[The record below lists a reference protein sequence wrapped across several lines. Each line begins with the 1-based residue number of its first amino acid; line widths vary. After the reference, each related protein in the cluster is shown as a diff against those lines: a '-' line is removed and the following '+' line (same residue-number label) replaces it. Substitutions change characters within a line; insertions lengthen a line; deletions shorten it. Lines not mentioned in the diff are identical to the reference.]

1 MDWVKEKMYQARL
14 QRSRLQEDG
23 HISSPDNHAEGILA
37 VPARRYSRLLS
48 INKKLSWLAG
58 GAVLGAVIVTM
69 VWRVGLIR
77 EGDELTASTLEQYR
91 KLMELPT
98 PSETNKMKEELAN
111 LNEQVHLLTATV
123 ADLQAKLLENYTE
136 YNSIA
141 GQDRELEP
149 DDSQQQANSANN
161 MQQLEV
167 LPPPAAVLDY
177 TRTPK
182 GKETLTP
189 GAAAGNT
196 HISSIGQSTTANV
209 EQTQDADKESGPWE
223 INVASLLHKADAERF
238 VGKAKSRGVDA
249 GLYQVTVKGKKY
261 WRVHVT
267 GFHTAAEAKSN
278 ADVIKERLGLKEV
291 WVAKR

>member
-14 QRSRLQEDG
+14 QRSRLQEEG

-77 EGDELTASTLEQYR
+77 EGDELTANTLEQYR
-91 KLMELPT
+91 KLMGLPT

-167 LPPPAAVLDY
+167 LPPPAAGLDY